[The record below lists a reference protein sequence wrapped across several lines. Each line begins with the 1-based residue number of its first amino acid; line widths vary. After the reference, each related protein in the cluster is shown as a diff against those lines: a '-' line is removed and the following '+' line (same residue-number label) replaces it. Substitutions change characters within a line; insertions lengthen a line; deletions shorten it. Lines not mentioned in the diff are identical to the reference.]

1 MKKKRGYEYE
11 MMLARIDA
19 QNAAIRISNLSLSA
33 SSGYTTK
40 LGIGFCGL
48 GICAIRQKKQEPDR
62 QPELPMM
69 THEMY

>member
-19 QNAAIRISNLSLSA
+19 QNAAIRISNLSLTS
-33 SSGYTTK
+33 SSGYATK
-40 LGIGFCGL
+40 HGIGFCGL
-48 GICAIRQKKQEPDR
+48 GICAIRQKQQEPDQR
-62 QPELPMM
+62 PELPMM

>member
-19 QNAAIRISNLSLSA
+19 QNAAIRISNLSLSP
-33 SSGYTTK
+33 SSGYKTK

-48 GICAIRQKKQEPDR
+48 GICAIRQK
-62 QPELPMM
+62 QPESNEQPKLPMV